1 MTPRQIVACERV
13 REAGAVAS
21 ARAADIYGLDV
32 LAERIQ
38 VIFGLSL
45 GFYGLKV

>member
-1 MTPRQIVACERV
+1 M

-38 VIFGLSL
+38 VRFGSSI
-45 GFYGLKV
+45 GSSVLKV